1 MSNTDDKNTQVKS
14 QKPRGSNWD
23 EDEEKQLA
31 KSWMLVSQQA
41 EYATNQTSDTFFNL
55 VTEDFLKYQTK
66 NSRTMDQIRGRYVV
80 LELPLFH
87 VAHHKLLFDGLGYRW
102 AVLQTATMKF
112 SAYYAKCDDQRQS
125 GCEPG
130 DIL

>member
-66 NSRTMDQIRGRYVV
+66 NGRTMDQIRGRYVV
-80 LELPLFH
+80 
-87 VAHHKLLFDGLGYRW
+87 
-102 AVLQTATMKF
+102 
-112 SAYYAKCDDQRQS
+112 S
-125 GCEPG
+125 
-130 DIL
+130 